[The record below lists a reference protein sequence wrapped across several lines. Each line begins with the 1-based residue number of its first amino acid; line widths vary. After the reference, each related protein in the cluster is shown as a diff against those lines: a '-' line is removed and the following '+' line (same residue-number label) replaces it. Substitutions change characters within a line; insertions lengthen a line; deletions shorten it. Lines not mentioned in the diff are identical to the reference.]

1 MQISLNIPTSEEL
14 VDFIDTQQGPLATGD
29 IADHFGLT
37 YKGQTGGRAYE
48 SLRSLLHHLVVTGQ
62 VACKQKRPGA
72 RRYYYSK
79 QKRPGARR
87 YYYSVPR
94 LVEAVQQ
101 EQEEN
106 VYRFKVGLQPK
117 QGAAI
122 SLDDL
127 KAKAHECRRHMLK
140 LATEQERIEQELEKL
155 ANRLDVLLSLIQPF
169 DDSFRVGL

>member
-14 VDFIDTQQGPLATGD
+14 VDFVDSQHGPLSTGD
-29 IADHFGLT
+29 IADHFGIT
-37 YKGQTGGRAYE
+37 YKGQTGGKPYE

-72 RRYYYSK
+72 RRYYYS
-79 QKRPGARR
+79 
-87 YYYSVPR
+87 VPR
-94 LVEAVQQ
+94 LVEAVKQ

>member
-14 VDFIDTQQGPLATGD
+14 VDFVDSQHGPLSTGD

-37 YKGQTGGRAYE
+37 YKGQTGGKAYE

-72 RRYYYSK
+72 RRYYYSI
-79 QKRPGARR
+79 
-87 YYYSVPR
+87 PR
-94 LVEAVQQ
+94 LVEAVKQ

-155 ANRLDVLLSLIQPF
+155 ANRLDVLLSLIKPF

>member
-1 MQISLNIPTSEEL
+1 MQISLNIPTSDEL
-14 VDFIDTQQGPLATGD
+14 VDFVDSQQGPLSTGD

-37 YKGQTGGRAYE
+37 YKGQTGGKAYE

-72 RRYYYSK
+72 RRYFYSI
-79 QKRPGARR
+79 
-87 YYYSVPR
+87 PR
-94 LVEAVQQ
+94 LVEAVKQ

-117 QGAAI
+117 KQGAAI

-127 KAKAHECRRHMLK
+127 KAKANECTKHMLK
-140 LATEQERIEQELEKL
+140 LTAEQDRIEQELEKL

-169 DDSFRVGL
+169 DDSFRVGV

>member
-1 MQISLNIPTSEEL
+1 MQIPLIIPTSEEL

-37 YKGQTGGRAYE
+37 YKGQTGGKAYE

-72 RRYYYSK
+72 RRYYYSI
-79 QKRPGARR
+79 
-87 YYYSVPR
+87 PR
-94 LVEAVQQ
+94 LVEAVKQ

>member
-1 MQISLNIPTSEEL
+1 MQIPLIIPTSDEL
-14 VDFIDTQQGPLATGD
+14 VDFVDSQHGPLSTGD

-37 YKGQTGGRAYE
+37 YKGKTGGKAYE

-72 RRYYYSK
+72 RRYYYS
-79 QKRPGARR
+79 
-87 YYYSVPR
+87 VPR
-94 LVEAVQQ
+94 LVEAVKQ

-127 KAKAHECRRHMLK
+127 KAKAHECRKHMLK

>member
-1 MQISLNIPTSEEL
+1 MQIPLIIPTSDEL

-37 YKGQTGGRAYE
+37 YKGKTGGKAYE

-62 VACKQKRPGA
+62 VACQ
-72 RRYYYSK
+72 

-94 LVEAVQQ
+94 LVEAVKQ

-127 KAKAHECRRHMLK
+127 KAKALECHKQMAALMNERRRI
-140 LATEQERIEQELEKL
+140 TEELEQKV
-155 ANRLDVLLSLIQPF
+155 ARLDVLLSLIDPF
-169 DDSFRVGL
+169 DQSFRAMGEFRGPDA

>member
-37 YKGQTGGRAYE
+37 YKGQTGGKAYE

-62 VACKQKRPGA
+62 VAC
-72 RRYYYSK
+72 K

>member
-37 YKGQTGGRAYE
+37 YKGQTGGKAYE

-72 RRYYYSK
+72 RRYYYSI
-79 QKRPGARR
+79 
-87 YYYSVPR
+87 PR
-94 LVEAVQQ
+94 LVEAVKQ

-155 ANRLDVLLSLIQPF
+155 ANRLDVLLSLIKPF

>member
-1 MQISLNIPTSEEL
+1 MQIPLIIPTSDEL
-14 VDFIDTQQGPLATGD
+14 VDFVDSQHGPLSTGD

-37 YKGQTGGRAYE
+37 YKGKTGGKAYE

-62 VACKQKRPGA
+62 VAC
-72 RRYYYSK
+72 K

>member
-1 MQISLNIPTSEEL
+1 MQIPLIIPTSEEL

-37 YKGQTGGRAYE
+37 YKGQTGGKAYE

-72 RRYYYSK
+72 RRYYYSI
-79 QKRPGARR
+79 
-87 YYYSVPR
+87 PR
-94 LVEAVQQ
+94 LVEAVKQ

-155 ANRLDVLLSLIQPF
+155 ANRLDVLLSLIKPF

>member
-14 VDFIDTQQGPLATGD
+14 VDFVDSQHGPLSTGD

-37 YKGQTGGRAYE
+37 YKGQTGGKAYE

-62 VACKQKRPGA
+62 VAC
-72 RRYYYSK
+72 K

>member
-14 VDFIDTQQGPLATGD
+14 VDFVDSQHGPLSTGD

-37 YKGQTGGRAYE
+37 YKGQTGGKAYE

-72 RRYYYSK
+72 RRYYYSI
-79 QKRPGARR
+79 
-87 YYYSVPR
+87 PR
-94 LVEAVQQ
+94 LVEAVKQ

-140 LATEQERIEQELEKL
+140 LAAEQERIEQELEKL

>member
-14 VDFIDTQQGPLATGD
+14 VDFVDSQHGPLSTGD

-37 YKGQTGGRAYE
+37 YKGQTGGKAYE

-72 RRYYYSK
+72 RRYYYSI
-79 QKRPGARR
+79 
-87 YYYSVPR
+87 PR
-94 LVEAVQQ
+94 LVEAVKQ

-127 KAKAHECRRHMLK
+127 KAKAMECHKQMHH
-140 LATEQERIEQELEKL
+140 LAAEQERIEREL
-155 ANRLDVLLSLIQPF
+155 AQHAARLDVLLSLIDPF
-169 DDSFRVGL
+169 DSSFRLGV

>member
-1 MQISLNIPTSEEL
+1 MQISLNIPTSDEL

-37 YKGQTGGRAYE
+37 YKGQTGGKAYE

-62 VACKQKRPGA
+62 VAC
-72 RRYYYSK
+72 K

>member
-1 MQISLNIPTSEEL
+1 
-14 VDFIDTQQGPLATGD
+14 VDSQHGPLSTGD

-37 YKGQTGGRAYE
+37 YKGKTGGKAYE

-62 VACKQKRPGA
+62 VACQ
-72 RRYYYSK
+72 

-94 LVEAVQQ
+94 LVEAVKQ